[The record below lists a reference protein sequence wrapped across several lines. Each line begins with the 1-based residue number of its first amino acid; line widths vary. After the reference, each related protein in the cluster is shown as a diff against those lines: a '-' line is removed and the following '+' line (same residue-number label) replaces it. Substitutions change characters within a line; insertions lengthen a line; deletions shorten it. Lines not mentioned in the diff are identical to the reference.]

1 MSHIFIING
10 YQTIGEPKGK
20 LNATLVHEMERV
32 LSEHNEVKVTAI
44 DNGYDIKQEQEKFL
58 WADIIIFQTPVYW
71 FNVPNLLK
79 KYIDE
84 VYEYGIFFGSSEK
97 YGRGGLLTD
106 KKYMLSTTWNGP
118 LEAFEE
124 DDAFLS
130 GKTVDDVFLGFH
142 KTQEFVGF
150 KPLETFSCHDV
161 VHHPKVDEYI
171 ERLRAHLKKEIGV

>member
-10 YQTIGEPKGK
+10 YQTIGHTKGR
-20 LNATLVHEMERV
+20 LNATLVEEMKNVLGRHHELKE
-32 LSEHNEVKVTAI
+32 TAI
-44 DNGYDIKQEQEKFL
+44 DNGYDVKEEQKKFL

-71 FNVPNLLK
+71 FSVPNLLK

-84 VYEYGIFFGSSEK
+84 VYESGIFFGPTDD

-118 LEAFEE
+118 EKAFH
-124 DDAFLS
+124 DAGAFLS

-150 KPLETFSCHDV
+150 KPLKTFSCHDV
-161 VHHPKVDEYI
+161 VHHPQVDAYI
-171 ERLRAHLKKEIGV
+171 ERLHRHLKAEIGD